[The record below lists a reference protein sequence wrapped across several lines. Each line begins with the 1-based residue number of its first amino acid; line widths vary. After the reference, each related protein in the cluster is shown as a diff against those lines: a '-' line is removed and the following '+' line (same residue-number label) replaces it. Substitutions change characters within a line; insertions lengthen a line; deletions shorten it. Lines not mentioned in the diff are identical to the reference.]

1 MIQTKLPVEL
11 QITKYISEQKNQI
24 LQLIDVNHRILLQA
38 NPGSG
43 KTHFFAE
50 IAKDIKSGKRKGRL
64 IFVAPFLIITEQ
76 FANKVS
82 VDLQLKSDSRK
93 ELFPTD
99 KIITSTF
106 QSLRHVC
113 NELDE
118 DDIIVID
125 EAHALFYS
133 YLKTDNDR
141 QFYLSTIQDLYHTK
155 AKVVLMSGTP
165 NLNLVSTLRLHHVKI
180 VKSNE
185 IKAKI
190 NINFSKSEN
199 IDIARDFAVNATS
212 QYGKKSLNIIY
223 IKSIKKCNNICDML
237 ISLGYNAKV
246 LTSYEKE
253 QPTYIS
259 ISDAEVVPDEVQ
271 FIVTTN
277 VISTGANIKNTNI
290 GSALIL
296 NEFSADEI
304 KQFSKRFRNKP
315 DIEIEV
321 VNKPFI
327 PKGSSVN
334 LSNINKQREYIND
347 ALEYHRMSLTNSD
360 YNFDFDYSYNKEN
373 QELITPIESINR
385 ILDTFLRQES
395 LLIDKAIDSVF
406 SADDLADLL
415 NEYDDI
421 DAEVISE
428 YTEIDTTEIKMN
440 DTNWDTKTKDLIE
453 DFSKNTD
460 AYISAMRSKH
470 NQDWGSR
477 NRIKNLTREELR
489 NDIPFSIQ
497 ISENIKSAIFL
508 KEILPLFLKYRSRFK
523 NTKDFLNYLGKKS
536 SKTQSIL
543 PTALLL
549 NDLFLDY
556 YDVFRVNTTLE
567 NNFSLELK
575 DIKNFNNLSL
585 ENQGLLILIKKTF
598 DFCIFKDNVRI
609 EDLRMHLEK
618 DKDVI
623 EAITK
628 IKTFEKIDSSLL
640 DINLPSFSFASEN
653 LLKSLIQS
661 VFLSEKKRLGTKK
674 TTSIAF
680 KNSLPSGH
688 LNKKLN
694 CSKQVMTHYDG
705 EKEIEIIFG
714 TLESIDKSI
723 KFLNSYD
730 LILQELE

>member
-1 MIQTKLPVEL
+1 MIQTKSPVEL
-11 QITKYISEQKNQI
+11 QITKYISEQKTQI
-24 LQLIDVNHRILLQA
+24 LQLIDVKHRILLQA

-50 IAKDIKSGKRKGRL
+50 IAKDINSGIRKGRL

-76 FANKVS
+76 FANKVN
-82 VDLQLKSDSRK
+82 VNLQLKSDSRK

-106 QSLRHVC
+106 QSLRHVSK
-113 NELDE
+113 ELDK

-125 EAHALFYS
+125 ETHALFYS
-133 YLKTDNDR
+133 YPKTNNDR

-165 NLNLVSTLRLHHVKI
+165 NLSLVSTLRLHHIKI
-180 VKSNE
+180 AKSNE

-190 NINFSKSEN
+190 NINFSKSQN
-199 IDIARDFAVNATS
+199 IDIARDFAVNAIN
-212 QYGKKSLNIIY
+212 QYGIESLNIIY
-223 IKSIKKCNNICDML
+223 IKSIRQCNNICDML
-237 ISLGYNAKV
+237 INLGYTAKV
-246 LTSYEKE
+246 LTSFEKNE
-253 QPTYIS
+253 STYKS
-259 ISDAEVVPDEVQ
+259 ISDIELVPKGIQ

-277 VISTGANIKNTNI
+277 IISTGANIKNTNI
-290 GSALIL
+290 GTALIL

-385 ILDTFLRQES
+385 ILDVFLRQES
-395 LLIDKAIDSVF
+395 LLIDKAIDSIF

-421 DAEVISE
+421 DAEVISD
-428 YTEIDTTEIKMN
+428 YTEIDTTKIKMN

-460 AYISAMRSKH
+460 AYISAMRSR
-470 NQDWGSR
+470 NIQDWSSR

-489 NDIPFSIQ
+489 NDIQFSIQ
-497 ISENIKSAIFL
+497 ISKNIKSAVFL
-508 KEILPLFLKYRSRFK
+508 KEILPLFLKYRINFK
-523 NTKDFLNYLGKKS
+523 NTKDFLSYLKNS
-536 SKTQSIL
+536 NFKTQSIL
-543 PTALLL
+543 PVTLLL
-549 NDLFLDY
+549 NELFIEY
-556 YDVFRVNTTLE
+556 YGISENKVFLGSKH
-567 NNFSLELK
+567 FLKLK
-575 DIKNFNNLSL
+575 DTKNFINLSI
-585 ENQGLLILIKKTF
+585 EAQGLLILIKKTF
-598 DFCIFKDNVRI
+598 DYCVGKNNIQIK
-609 EDLRMHLEK
+609 DLRANLEH
-618 DKDVI
+618 DKEVI

-628 IKTFEKIDSSLL
+628 IGTFSKIESD
-640 DINLPSFSFASEN
+640 
-653 LLKSLIQS
+653 LLKINKNSFEFSNDNLVKSLVNSIFF
-661 VFLSEKKRLGTKK
+661 VETKRLGKGK
-674 TTSIAF
+674 IVSSVF
-680 KNSLPSGH
+680 KSSLPSLH
-688 LNKKLN
+688 SNEKLN
-694 CSKQVMTHYDG
+694 LSNRSVLFYDG
-705 EKEIEIIFG
+705 EKQIEIVFG
-714 TLESIDKSI
+714 TLSPIEENN

-730 LILQELE
+730 LILQEPE

>member
-11 QITKYISEQKNQI
+11 QITKYISEQKTQI
-24 LQLIDVNHRILLQA
+24 LQLIDVNHRVLLQA

-50 IAKDIKSGKRKGRL
+50 IAKDIISGKRKGRL

-93 ELFPTD
+93 DLFPTD

-106 QSLRHVC
+106 QSLRHVS
-113 NELDE
+113 NELDK

-133 YLKTDNDR
+133 YPKTNNDR
-141 QFYLSTIQDLYHTK
+141 QFYLSTIQDLFHTK

-165 NLNLVSTLRLHHVKI
+165 NLSLVSTLRLHHIKI
-180 VKSNE
+180 AKSNE

-190 NINFSKSEN
+190 NINFSKSQN
-199 IDIARDFAVNATS
+199 IDIARDFAVNAIS

-223 IKSIKKCNNICDML
+223 IKSIKECNNICDML
-237 ISLGYNAKV
+237 ISLGYTAKV
-246 LTSYEKE
+246 LTSFEKNE
-253 QPTYIS
+253 STYKS
-259 ISDAEVVPDEVQ
+259 ISDIELVPKGIQ

-290 GSALIL
+290 GTALIL

-334 LSNINKQREYIND
+334 LSNINKQRKYMND
-347 ALEYHRMSLTNSD
+347 ALEYHRMSLNNSD
-360 YNFDFDYSYNKEN
+360 YNFDFDCSYNKEN

-385 ILDTFLRQES
+385 ILDVFLRQES
-395 LLIDKAIDSVF
+395 LLIDKAIDSIF

-421 DAEVISE
+421 DAEVISD
-428 YTEIDTTEIKMN
+428 YTEIDTTKIKMN

-453 DFSKNTD
+453 DFSENTD
-460 AYISAMRSKH
+460 AYISAMRSR
-470 NQDWGSR
+470 NIQDWGSR

-508 KEILPLFLKYRSRFK
+508 KEILPLFLKYRINFK
-523 NTKDFLNYLGKKS
+523 NTKDFLSYLKNS
-536 SKTQSIL
+536 NFKTQSIL
-543 PTALLL
+543 PVTLLL
-549 NDLFLDY
+549 NELFLEY
-556 YDVFRVNTTLE
+556 YGISENKVFLE
-567 NNFSLELK
+567 SKHFLKLK
-575 DIKNFNNLSL
+575 DTKNFINLSI
-585 ENQGLLILIKKTF
+585 EAQGLLILIKKTF
-598 DFCIFKDNVRI
+598 DYCVGKNNIQIK
-609 EDLRMHLEK
+609 DLRANLEH
-618 DKDVI
+618 DKEVI

-628 IKTFEKIDSSLL
+628 IGTFSKIESD
-640 DINLPSFSFASEN
+640 
-653 LLKSLIQS
+653 LLKINKNSFEFSNDNLVKSLVNSIFF
-661 VFLSEKKRLGTKK
+661 VETKRLGKGK
-674 TTSIAF
+674 IVSSVF
-680 KNSLPSGH
+680 KSSLPALHSSE
-688 LNKKLN
+688 KLN
-694 CSKQVMTHYDG
+694 LSNRSVLFYDG
-705 EKEIEIIFG
+705 EKQIEIVFG
-714 TLESIDKSI
+714 TLSPIEENN

-730 LILQELE
+730 LILQEPE